1 MAEHPQQPDSGVDD
15 SEHGNAVDLET
26 TSMPGPAAEAE
37 PATAFPA
44 AVGPVSAVVS
54 DQIEPHAPARTER
67 FAAIDCGTNSIRLL
81 IIEKRSDSV
90 DVMPLVRE
98 LRLVRLGEGVDRT
111 REFSASALERTF
123 AAIDEYS
130 SIIHHHDVRFV
141 KFVATSA
148 TRDVSNREVFARGI
162 QERLG
167 VDLTVIDGHEEAEL
181 SFNGAVAYVRND
193 HPGPYLVI
201 DIGGGSTEFVMG
213 TSSVEYAKSVDIGC
227 VRMAER
233 HMHTDPPT
241 ALAVESA
248 RADIDAA
255 IAQALQTVPAPRA
268 LTLVGVAGTVT
279 TVAAIAL
286 GLREY
291 DSERVDGAVI
301 TAEQV
306 AHVSERLLSMSR
318 DERLALPGVEPGRV
332 DVIGAGS
339 LILRRIMDLT
349 GADHLVVS
357 EHDILD
363 ATAWR
368 LADEVTW

>member
-1 MAEHPQQPDSGVDD
+1 MSVRDD
-15 SEHGNAVDLET
+15 EAGSE
-26 TSMPGPAAEAE
+26 S
-37 PATAFPA
+37 
-44 AVGPVSAVVS
+44 VSDIVVS
-54 DQIEPHAPARTER
+54 EPRVDSDVDPTTVRTER

-90 DVMPLVRE
+90 EVMPLVRE
-98 LRLVRLGEGVDRT
+98 LRLVRLGEGVDKT
-111 REFSASALERTF
+111 REFSSAALTRTF
-123 AAIDEYS
+123 AAIDEYAD
-130 SIIHHHDVRFV
+130 IIHHFDVRFV

-148 TRDVSNREVFARGI
+148 TRDVSNRDEFAAGI
-162 QERLG
+162 RERLG
-167 VDLTVIDGHEEAEL
+167 VDLTVIDGAQEAEL
-181 SFNGAVAYVRND
+181 SFSGAVAYVRSE

-213 TSSVEYAKSVDIGC
+213 SAAVEYSKSVDIGC

-233 HMHTDPPT
+233 HLHTDPPT
-241 ALAVESA
+241 SVAIATA
-248 RADIDAA
+248 QADIDAA
-255 IAQALQTVPAPRA
+255 IATALHTVPAPRA

-286 GLREY
+286 GL
-291 DSERVDGAVI
+291 DSYESDKVDGSVI

-306 AHVSERLLSMSR
+306 AEVSQRLLSMSR
-318 DERLALPGVEPGRV
+318 EDRLALPGVEPGRA

-363 ATAWR
+363 ATAWT
-368 LADEVTW
+368 LAEEVDW

>member
-1 MAEHPQQPDSGVDD
+1 MAAMGGDDNARHTNDEDSSTAQQGAGEQP
-15 SEHGNAVDLET
+15 AVT
-26 TSMPGPAAEAE
+26 
-37 PATAFPA
+37 
-44 AVGPVSAVVS
+44 
-54 DQIEPHAPARTER
+54 ARTER

-90 DVMPLVRE
+90 EVTPIVRE
-98 LRLVRLGEGVDRT
+98 LRLVRLGEGVDKS
-111 REFSASALERTF
+111 REFSPAALERTF
-123 AAIDEYS
+123 AAIDEYA

-148 TRDVSNREVFARGI
+148 TRDVSNREVLARGI

-167 VDLTVIDGHEEAEL
+167 VDLTVIDGAEEAEL
-181 SFNGAVAYVRND
+181 SFTGAVSYVRNG
-193 HPGPYLVI
+193 HPGPYLVV

-213 TSSVEYAKSVDIGC
+213 TASVEYAKSVDIGC

-233 HMHTDPPT
+233 HIHTDPAT
-241 ALAVESA
+241 SVAVASA
-248 RADIDAA
+248 QADIDEA
-255 IAQALQTVPAPRA
+255 IAEALHTVPAPRA

-286 GLREY
+286 GLQRY
-291 DSERVDGAVI
+291 DSELVDGAVI

-306 AHVSERLLSMSR
+306 AEVSHRLLAMTR
-318 DERLALPGVEPGRV
+318 DERLELPGVEPGRV

-363 ATAWR
+363 ATAWK
-368 LADEVTW
+368 LAEEVAW